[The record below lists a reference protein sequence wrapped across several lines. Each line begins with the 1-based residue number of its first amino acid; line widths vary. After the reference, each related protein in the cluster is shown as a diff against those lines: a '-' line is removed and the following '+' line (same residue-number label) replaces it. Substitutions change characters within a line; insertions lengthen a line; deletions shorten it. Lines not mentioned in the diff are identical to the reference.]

1 MKSSA
6 QPTQQFPGRSCCAS
20 ESTRKS
26 TKDGTSTIA
35 SRPGVDGVNVS
46 LAASTIQNNLA
57 SDPKTKDSQITV
69 EADHGKVI
77 SALIFALA
85 EPLTLPP

>member
-1 MKSSA
+1 M
-6 QPTQQFPGRSCCAS
+6 
-20 ESTRKS
+20 
-26 TKDGTSTIA
+26 
-35 SRPGVDGVNVS
+35 NVS

-69 EADHGKVI
+69 DADHGKVI